1 MFVQVVVTVVTFMHV
16 RQRIYDT
23 WRVAHIRS
31 RLVFRDSMRR
41 LRNAAERD
49 RRVSSAMVSVLPPG
63 IDVRKLQRSHSRDK
77 SGRAFIRFTKP
88 SFFRFTYPVY
98 LSDLACSHQT
108 LSDISLDRSEVKS
121 DKLLDVNAAL
131 GLKHVGSGKHVCII
145 TLNSPRL
152 LCLCAFALKKR

>member
-1 MFVQVVVTVVTFMHV
+1 
-16 RQRIYDT
+16 
-23 WRVAHIRS
+23 
-31 RLVFRDSMRR
+31 MRR
-41 LRNAAERD
+41 LRNAAERH

-121 DKLLDVNAAL
+121 DKLLDVNAA
-131 GLKHVGSGKHVCII
+131 
-145 TLNSPRL
+145 
-152 LCLCAFALKKR
+152 

>member
-31 RLVFRDSMRR
+31 RLVFRDEIRAR
-41 LRNAAERD
+41 
-49 RRVSSAMVSVLPPG
+49 SAMVSVLPPG

-131 GLKHVGSGKHVCII
+131 DINWSV
-145 TLNSPRL
+145 N
-152 LCLCAFALKKR
+152 LCGCP

>member
-1 MFVQVVVTVVTFMHV
+1 M
-16 RQRIYDT
+16 
-23 WRVAHIRS
+23 
-31 RLVFRDSMRR
+31 
-41 LRNAAERD
+41 
-49 RRVSSAMVSVLPPG
+49 MVSRGSFPGILHCFRQLPGTPGEADESAPG

-131 GLKHVGSGKHVCII
+131 ARIWIFSKKELLKFFRELFSKERSYHPSTTKIA
-145 TLNSPRL
+145 R
-152 LCLCAFALKKR
+152 

>member
-1 MFVQVVVTVVTFMHV
+1 
-16 RQRIYDT
+16 
-23 WRVAHIRS
+23 
-31 RLVFRDSMRR
+31 
-41 LRNAAERD
+41 
-49 RRVSSAMVSVLPPG
+49 MVSVLPPG

-121 DKLLDVNAAL
+121 DKLLDVNAAYL
-131 GLKHVGSGKHVCII
+131 NTGSVSAFHMAE
-145 TLNSPRL
+145 NSCGIFSNKFPRGH
-152 LCLCAFALKKR
+152 CPV

>member
-1 MFVQVVVTVVTFMHV
+1 MFLDCPTGAM
-16 RQRIYDT
+16 
-23 WRVAHIRS
+23 
-31 RLVFRDSMRR
+31 
-41 LRNAAERD
+41 
-49 RRVSSAMVSVLPPG
+49 MVSRGSFPGILHCFRQLPGTPGEADESAPG

-121 DKLLDVNAAL
+121 DKLLDVNAA
-131 GLKHVGSGKHVCII
+131 
-145 TLNSPRL
+145 
-152 LCLCAFALKKR
+152 

>member
-1 MFVQVVVTVVTFMHV
+1 MFVQVV
-16 RQRIYDT
+16 
-23 WRVAHIRS
+23 VAHIRS
-31 RLVFRDSMRR
+31 RLVFRDDIRAR
-41 LRNAAERD
+41 
-49 RRVSSAMVSVLPPG
+49 SAMVSVLPPG

-131 GLKHVGSGKHVCII
+131 VGHAVCIGSQQNNCI
-145 TLNSPRL
+145 ETRHILGGHDL
-152 LCLCAFALKKR
+152 LMNMLLS

>member
-1 MFVQVVVTVVTFMHV
+1 
-16 RQRIYDT
+16 
-23 WRVAHIRS
+23 
-31 RLVFRDSMRR
+31 
-41 LRNAAERD
+41 
-49 RRVSSAMVSVLPPG
+49 MVSVLPPG

-77 SGRAFIRFTKP
+77 SGRAFTRFTKP

-131 GLKHVGSGKHVCII
+131 VRYNYC
-145 TLNSPRL
+145 
-152 LCLCAFALKKR
+152 

>member
-1 MFVQVVVTVVTFMHV
+1 
-16 RQRIYDT
+16 
-23 WRVAHIRS
+23 
-31 RLVFRDSMRR
+31 
-41 LRNAAERD
+41 
-49 RRVSSAMVSVLPPG
+49 MVSVLPPG

-121 DKLLDVNAAL
+121 DKLLDVNAARKQCNHVFA
-131 GLKHVGSGKHVCII
+131 GRGDFKMVLKTIAQCFTSGIMQF
-145 TLNSPRL
+145 LNQHTS
-152 LCLCAFALKKR
+152 KY

>member
-16 RQRIYDT
+16 RQRKFYDT

-41 LRNAAERD
+41 LRND
-49 RRVSSAMVSVLPPG
+49 AMVSVLPPG

-88 SFFRFTYPVY
+88 SFCRFTYPVY

-108 LSDISLDRSEVKS
+108 LSDISLDWSEVKS
-121 DKLLDVNAAL
+121 DKLLDVNAA
-131 GLKHVGSGKHVCII
+131 
-145 TLNSPRL
+145 
-152 LCLCAFALKKR
+152 